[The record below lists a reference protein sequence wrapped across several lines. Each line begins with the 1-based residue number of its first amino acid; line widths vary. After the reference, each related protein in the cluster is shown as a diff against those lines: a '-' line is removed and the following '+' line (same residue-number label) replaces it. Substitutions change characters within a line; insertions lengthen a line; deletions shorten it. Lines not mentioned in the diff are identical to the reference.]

1 MKNEYQKTIENS
13 TNYNYRTKEVSM
25 IGESITSAVLQRAL
39 DGTWQRQKA
48 IASNIANQ
56 ETPGYKAVKVSFED
70 SLMQELQNLQHRK
83 TSKEEI
89 LRGINSV
96 KSANI
101 NVFSNYSTSER
112 ADGNNVNLDFENIEM
127 AKTQIQY
134 QYLTRSMTDLF
145 SRLRYA
151 ISEGKK

>member
-1 MKNEYQKTIENS
+1 
-13 TNYNYRTKEVSM
+13 M

-48 IASNIANQ
+48 IANNIANH
-56 ETPGYKAVKVSFED
+56 ETPGYKSIKVSFEN
-70 SLMQELQNLQHRK
+70 SLMQELNNLQHGSNELINQGMNSIK
-83 TSKEEI
+83 TAD
-89 LRGINSV
+89 INT
-96 KSANI
+96 
-101 NVFSNYSTSER
+101 FSDYSTSER

-134 QYLTRSMTDLF
+134 QYLTRSMTDMY

-151 ISEGKK
+151 ISEGRK